1 MQGASTLTD
10 FRYGSLQPSH
20 LDDPQEMYR
29 MQHTRFGSTGLQ
41 VSRLALGTMTFG
53 LQCDEM
59 QSFAI
64 LDSAAEAGITLLDTA
79 DVYPLGGS
87 VETTGRTEEILGRWL
102 KGKRENFIL
111 ATKCG
116 GKAGAAPW
124 QKGTSRKHVLNS
136 IDASLKR
143 LGTDYVDLYQVHH
156 FDPETPVDETVQVFD
171 EVVRSGKAR
180 YIGVSNYYAWRVA
193 RSLGR
198 SEALGVAKLVSVQPR
213 YNLLFRQIERELLP
227 LCSEEGLAVIPYNP
241 LAGGLLTGK
250 HSPAAPPAEGTRF
263 TLGSSAKMYSERY
276 WQEREF
282 STVTEFVRLAGV
294 AGVEPTTL
302 ALAWVLANPAVTAPL
317 IGASRPE
324 QLAANLAAVEYRLDP
339 DLKEALDRL
348 THDYRMG
355 DAAR

>member
-1 MQGASTLTD
+1 
-10 FRYGSLQPSH
+10 
-20 LDDPQEMYR
+20 
-29 MQHTRFGSTGLQ
+29 MQHTRFGRTGLH

-53 LQCDEM
+53 LQCDEK

-64 LDSAAEAGITLLDTA
+64 LDAASEAGITFLDTA

-87 VETTGRTEEILGRWL
+87 VDTVGRTEEIVGRWL
-102 KGKRENFIL
+102 KGRRENFIV

-116 GKAGAAPW
+116 GQAGAMPW
-124 QKGTSRKHVLNS
+124 QRGTSRKHVLNS
-136 IDASLKR
+136 IDTSLKR

-156 FDPETPVDETVQVFD
+156 FDPDTPVDETVAAFD
-171 EVVRSGKAR
+171 EVVRSGRAR
-180 YIGVSNYYAWRVA
+180 YVGVSNYYAYRVA

-198 SEALGVAKLVSVQPR
+198 SEALGLTSLVSVQPR

-227 LCSEEGLAVIPYNP
+227 VCLEEGLAVIPYNP

-250 HSPAAPPAEGTRF
+250 HSPSGPPEEGTRF
-263 TLGSSAKMYSERY
+263 TLGTSAKMYSERY

-282 STVTEFVRLAGV
+282 STVTEFVRLARE
-294 AGVEPTTL
+294 AGVEPATL
-302 ALAWVLANPAVTAPL
+302 AVAWVLANPAVTAPL

-324 QLAANLAAVEYRLDP
+324 QLAANVAAVEYRLDS
-339 DLKEALDRL
+339 DLKEALDRI
-348 THDYRMG
+348 THEYRMG